1 MLDTHNGPFQKL
13 CLPMALHARWKV
25 VTMDGWGRSFIV
37 KSRFCCPYLL
47 LQLKIP
53 AEYEVQGFC
62 PSPHHH
68 PGKYIRGSP
77 SDVPKSNQLTPA
89 GSSSSP
95 PSRGWGTPSPPAVS
109 HPGKL
114 PHQDTGHT
122 GQTSGQCFPQSPHG
136 TGTAPNPLQKRADC
150 L

>member
-62 PSPHHH
+62 PSPPTTTTTLVSTSGGHQ
-68 PGKYIRGSP
+68 
-77 SDVPKSNQLTPA
+77 VMC
-89 GSSSSP
+89 
-95 PSRGWGTPSPPAVS
+95 PSPIS
-109 HPGKL
+109 
-114 PHQDTGHT
+114 
-122 GQTSGQCFPQSPHG
+122 
-136 TGTAPNPLQKRADC
+136 
-150 L
+150 